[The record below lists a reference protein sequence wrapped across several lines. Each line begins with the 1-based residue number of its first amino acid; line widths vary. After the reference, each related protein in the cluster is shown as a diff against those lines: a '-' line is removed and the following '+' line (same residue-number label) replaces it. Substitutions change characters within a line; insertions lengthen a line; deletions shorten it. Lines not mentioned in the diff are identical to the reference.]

1 MDATVL
7 ADHDMKQEIIVT
19 NKDFSYYKKDNE
31 IFEKV
36 DVVKSVVL
44 LPERE
49 CISSEVLYKLL

>member
-1 MDATVL
+1 
-7 ADHDMKQEIIVT
+7 MKQEIIVT